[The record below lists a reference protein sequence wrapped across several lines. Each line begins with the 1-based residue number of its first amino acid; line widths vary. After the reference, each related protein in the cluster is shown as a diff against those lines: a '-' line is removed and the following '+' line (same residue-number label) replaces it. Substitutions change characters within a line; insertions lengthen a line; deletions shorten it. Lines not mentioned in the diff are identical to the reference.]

1 MEATAISGPAQVYS
15 TSSDSLAMVL
25 PTTLTMDKMRQ
36 PLLLA
41 MRRAAKVSA
50 VSPDWLMMMTRVLSS
65 KMGSR

>member
-15 TSSDSLAMVL
+15 TSSLSLAMVL

-50 VSPDWLMMMTRVLSS
+50 VSPDWLMMMTNVLSS